1 MTNART
7 VFFVLATT
15 LVAAT
20 AAAPVDSEKA
30 EALRFLRVYGFLKD
44 DGESLSSDNATSL
57 RRALS
62 LFQDYQLSGNDALD
76 AVTLSLMRKSQ
87 CGLADVPDR
96 AYSPIARKWPK
107 TRLTWNFQVASEE
120 LSRTAKAAFALWAVN
135 SSLTFR
141 RDSLRA
147 DILISYRT
155 GAHTYAK
162 FLVKLNV
169 EDILAIQNLYGSHDD
184 GNYPTATPA
193 TTAAPAT
200 TSVAPMDS
208 ARADLCAMRRVDA
221 ALIMNHRL
229 YIANRRNVWSIDV
242 TERLYGRPMTLT
254 DYAAF
259 LPANFTRLSAAYR
272 RPLGDLALFAD
283 DSIYLAEY
291 PSLKLK
297 SGLPR
302 YLHDIG
308 LPRNVKIN
316 AAINTHTGRTYA
328 IYDDD
333 KVAEIDECRMIVI
346 RHAPLKN
353 IFTGIP
359 SAITS
364 AFRYIDGNLYFFA
377 KRQFYAF
384 NEFTNIVTL
393 AGPFDLH
400 ALGIECP
407 TDGLLRQLRD
417 LLSRVYR
424 LGDAT
429 ERERIDEEDD

>member
-1 MTNART
+1 MRNDSIM
-7 VFFVLATT
+7 FPYI
-15 LVAAT
+15 
-20 AAAPVDSEKA
+20 PVIENQ
-30 EALRFLRVYGFLKD
+30 F
-44 DGESLSSDNATSL
+44 
-57 RRALS
+57 
-62 LFQDYQLSGNDALD
+62 
-76 AVTLSLMRKSQ
+76 
-87 CGLADVPDR
+87 P
-96 AYSPIARKWPK
+96 
-107 TRLTWNFQVASEE
+107 
-120 LSRTAKAAFALWAVN
+120 
-135 SSLTFR
+135 
-141 RDSLRA
+141 
-147 DILISYRT
+147 
-155 GAHTYAK
+155 
-162 FLVKLNV
+162 VKLSI
-169 EDILAIQNLYGSHDD
+169 EDILPIQNLYGSHDD

-200 TSVAPMDS
+200 TSVAPTDP
-208 ARADLCAMRRVDA
+208 ARADLCALRRVDV

-242 TERLYGRPMTLT
+242 TERRYGRPITLT

-272 RPLGDLALFAD
+272 RPSGDLAD

-297 SGLPR
+297 SGWAR

-333 KVAEIDECRMIVI
+333 KIAEIDECRMIVI
-346 RHAPLKN
+346 RHAPLKD
-353 IFTGIP
+353 IFPGIP
-359 SAITS
+359 PAITS
-364 AFRYIDGNLYFFA
+364 AFRYVDGNLYFFA

-384 NEFTNIVTL
+384 NEFTNIVTS
-393 AGPFDLH
+393 ASPFDLH
-400 ALGIECP
+400 VLGIECP

-417 LLSRVYR
+417 FLIRVYR